1 MTAGEEFLSRQ
12 HEEEEEVSDVQELP
26 LADLEAQAQMNAK
39 DDRTEDAFEK
49 EKIEATE
56 EPPLVNGEPKP
67 L

>member
-1 MTAGEEFLSRQ
+1 MTAGEEFLTRQ
-12 HEEEEEVSDVQELP
+12 LEEEEVADVQELP
-26 LADLEAQAQMNAK
+26 LAELKEQAQQNAT

>member
-1 MTAGEEFLSRQ
+1 MTAGEEFLTRQ
-12 HEEEEEVSDVQELP
+12 LDEEEVADVQELP
-26 LADLEAQAQMNAK
+26 LAELKEQAQQNAT